1 MIARWNHISQA
12 GSHTLPFADVRI
24 LSFSIRDIHTTNFFS
39 YCSSRQRWAPH
50 QPAATSH
57 NSPAAGSE
65 HGPGHRIFSQT
76 C

>member
-1 MIARWNHISQA
+1 MNVRWNPISQA
-12 GSHTLPFADVRI
+12 GSHTLPFADVRV

-39 YCSSRQRWAPH
+39 YCSSRQRRASH

-57 NSPAAGSE
+57 NSPAAGSK
-65 HGPGHRIFSQT
+65 HGPGRRFFSQT